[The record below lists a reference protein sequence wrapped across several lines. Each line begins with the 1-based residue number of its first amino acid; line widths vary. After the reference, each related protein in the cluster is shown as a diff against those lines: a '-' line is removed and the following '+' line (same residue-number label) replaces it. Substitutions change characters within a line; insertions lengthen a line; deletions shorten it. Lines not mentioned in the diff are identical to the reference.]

1 MVAAQ
6 IYEIVFIP
14 FQKTVKFCFFWRKM
28 GGSWVG
34 REHSECCL
42 EGSEHSE
49 HSKCCLGGL
58 EHLEGLGNGI
68 FLGGG
73 YRIPSMMFSILIV
86 AWKAA
91 SIWSTSRP
99 RVLMMWPL

>member
-14 FQKTVKFCFFWRKM
+14 FQKTVKFCFSWRKM

-34 REHSECCL
+34 REHSEKSEHLEKSECL
-42 EGSEHSE
+42 EHSE
-49 HSKCCLGGL
+49 
-58 EHLEGLGNGI
+58 GLGDGI
-68 FLGGG
+68 LFFRGG
-73 YRIPSMMFSILIV
+73 YRIPSMMFSILMV

-91 SIWSTSRP
+91 SI
-99 RVLMMWPL
+99 

>member
-14 FQKTVKFCFFWRKM
+14 FQKSVKFCFFWRKM
-28 GGSWVG
+28 GGIWVG
-34 REHSECCL
+34 REHSECL
-42 EGSEHSE
+42 EHSE
-49 HSKCCLGGL
+49 KS
-58 EHLEGLGNGI
+58 EHLEKSECLEHSEGLGDGI
-68 FLGGG
+68 LFFRGG
-73 YRIPSMMFSILIV
+73 YRMPSMMFSILIV

>member
-34 REHSECCL
+34 REHSEHL
-42 EGSEHSE
+42 EGLEHSE
-49 HSKCCLGGL
+49 HCLEGL
-58 EHLEGLGNGI
+58 EHLEGLGGGI
-68 FLGGG
+68 F
-73 YRIPSMMFSILIV
+73 
-86 AWKAA
+86 
-91 SIWSTSRP
+91 
-99 RVLMMWPL
+99 

>member
-34 REHSECCL
+34 REHSE
-42 EGSEHSE
+42 
-49 HSKCCLGGL
+49 HSKCCLEGL
-58 EHLEGLGNGI
+58 EHLEGLGDGI

-73 YRIPSMMFSILIV
+73 YRIPSMMFSILMV

>member
-34 REHSECCL
+34 REHSE
-42 EGSEHSE
+42 HSE
-49 HSKCCLGGL
+49 KS
-58 EHLEGLGNGI
+58 EHLEH
-68 FLGGG
+68 FEK
-73 YRIPSMMFSILIV
+73 SECS
-86 AWKAA
+86 
-91 SIWSTSRP
+91 STRW
-99 RVLMMWPL
+99 VWGMEFF

>member
-14 FQKTVKFCFFWRKM
+14 FQKSVKFCFFWRKM

-34 REHSECCL
+34 REHSEHSECCL
-42 EGSEHSE
+42 EGLEHSVG
-49 HSKCCLGGL
+49 LGG
-58 EHLEGLGNGI
+58 G
-68 FLGGG
+68 FFRGG
-73 YRIPSMMFSILIV
+73 YRIPSMMFSILMV

>member
-14 FQKTVKFCFFWRKM
+14 FQKSVKFCFFWRKM

-34 REHSECCL
+34 REHSEHCLEGLEHSECCL
-42 EGSEHSE
+42 EGLEHSVG
-49 HSKCCLGGL
+49 LGGVD
-58 EHLEGLGNGI
+58 
-68 FLGGG
+68 FFRGG
-73 YRIPSMMFSILIV
+73 YRMPSMMFSILMV

>member
-34 REHSECCL
+34 REHL
-42 EGSEHSE
+42 EHSEHSE
-49 HSKCCLGGL
+49 HLEGL
-58 EHLEGLGNGI
+58 EHSVG
-68 FLGGG
+68 LGGG
-73 YRIPSMMFSILIV
+73 FF
-86 AWKAA
+86 
-91 SIWSTSRP
+91 
-99 RVLMMWPL
+99 

>member
-34 REHSECCL
+34 REQSEQSEQSECCL
-42 EGSEHSE
+42 EG
-49 HSKCCLGGL
+49 L
-58 EHLEGLGNGI
+58 EHLEHSEGLGGWI
-68 FLGGG
+68 FFSGG
-73 YRIPSMMFSILIV
+73 YRMPSMMFSILMV

>member
-34 REHSECCL
+34 REHL
-42 EGSEHSE
+42 EGLEHSE
-49 HSKCCLGGL
+49 HCLEGL
-58 EHLEGLGNGI
+58 EHSEGLG
-68 FLGGG
+68 GG
-73 YRIPSMMFSILIV
+73 FF
-86 AWKAA
+86 
-91 SIWSTSRP
+91 
-99 RVLMMWPL
+99 

>member
-34 REHSECCL
+34 REHSEHVEQSECCL
-42 EGSEHSE
+42 EGLEHSV
-49 HSKCCLGGL
+49 G
-58 EHLEGLGNGI
+58 
-68 FLGGG
+68 LGGG
-73 YRIPSMMFSILIV
+73 FFLEMIYMLSRKRCDEIPLGI
-86 AWKAA
+86 
-91 SIWSTSRP
+91 
-99 RVLMMWPL
+99 

>member
-34 REHSECCL
+34 REHSE
-42 EGSEHSE
+42 HSE
-49 HSKCCLGGL
+49 KS
-58 EHLEGLGNGI
+58 EHLEH
-68 FLGGG
+68 FEK
-73 YRIPSMMFSILIV
+73 SECS
-86 AWKAA
+86 
-91 SIWSTSRP
+91 STR
-99 RVLMMWPL
+99 RVWGMEFFRGAIACLL

>member
-34 REHSECCL
+34 REHSEGL
-42 EGSEHSE
+42 EHSE
-49 HSKCCLGGL
+49 HSEQSECCLEGL
-58 EHLEGLGNGI
+58 EHSVG
-68 FLGGG
+68 FGGG
-73 YRIPSMMFSILIV
+73 MGFF
-86 AWKAA
+86 
-91 SIWSTSRP
+91 
-99 RVLMMWPL
+99 

>member
-14 FQKTVKFCFFWRKM
+14 FQKSVKFCFFWRKM

-42 EGSEHSE
+42 EGLEHS
-49 HSKCCLGGL
+49 
-58 EHLEGLGNGI
+58 EHLEGLAHSVG
-68 FLGGG
+68 LGGE
-73 YRIPSMMFSILIV
+73 MEFF
-86 AWKAA
+86 
-91 SIWSTSRP
+91 
-99 RVLMMWPL
+99 

>member
-14 FQKTVKFCFFWRKM
+14 FQKSVKFCFFWRKM

-34 REHSECCL
+34 REHSECL
-42 EGSEHSE
+42 EHSE
-49 HSKCCLGGL
+49 KS
-58 EHLEGLGNGI
+58 EHLEKSECLEHSEGLGDGI
-68 FLGGG
+68 LFFRGG
-73 YRIPSMMFSILIV
+73 YRMPSMMFSILIV

>member
-34 REHSECCL
+34 REHSEHL
-42 EGSEHSE
+42 EGLEHSE
-49 HSKCCLGGL
+49 HCLEGL
-58 EHLEGLGNGI
+58 EHLEGLGGGI
-68 FLGGG
+68 FLGGAIACL
-73 YRIPSMMFSILIV
+73 R
-86 AWKAA
+86 
-91 SIWSTSRP
+91 
-99 RVLMMWPL
+99 